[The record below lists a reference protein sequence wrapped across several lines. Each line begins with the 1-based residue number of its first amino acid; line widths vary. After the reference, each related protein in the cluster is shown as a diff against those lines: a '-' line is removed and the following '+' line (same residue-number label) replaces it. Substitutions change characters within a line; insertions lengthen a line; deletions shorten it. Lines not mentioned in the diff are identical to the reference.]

1 MRHFSILAFV
11 LVVSVFLSTDVT
23 AEPQVNLVLVDPDT
37 IDNQQEQEVS
47 FNAECS
53 VCDGEGLT
61 YFYWNSSLDGVLSQG
76 TENHNIILSSS
87 DFSLG
92 DHIIT
97 FQVRDEDK
105 LWSPETDD
113 SRTTLEVSGK
123 DDDGVIEVN
132 FGFQPLMPHL
142 GQSVNFRAC
151 TEMYPESQPCVDDDD
166 ADADKDEHAD
176 RGGDGGD
183 GDDDDE

>member
-47 FNAECS
+47 LNAECS

-76 TENHNIILSSS
+76 TEDHNIVLSSS
-87 DFSLG
+87 DFSTG

-132 FGFQPLMPHL
+132 FGFQPI
-142 GQSVNFRAC
+142 QSFS
-151 TEMYPESQPCVDDDD
+151 YF
-166 ADADKDEHAD
+166 
-176 RGGDGGD
+176 
-183 GDDDDE
+183 